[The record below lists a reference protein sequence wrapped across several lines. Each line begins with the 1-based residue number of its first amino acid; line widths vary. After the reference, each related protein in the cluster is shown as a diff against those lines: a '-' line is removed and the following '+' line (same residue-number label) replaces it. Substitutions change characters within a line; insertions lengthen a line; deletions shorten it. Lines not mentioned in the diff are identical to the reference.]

1 MNLKSVSRAIL
12 SVGMAGLLC
21 VLPSR
26 GLAEPPIKNVPIL
39 LKASVVLPKEL
50 LKGTNYTVKGVVK
63 NDGWFNVYE
72 LTTDYGPV
80 TAQSTA
86 ELMNRI
92 SELRA
97 LAAMEEM
104 TQSAA
109 FKEGLVEGVKAPV
122 RGIAKLVTSP
132 VQTTKGIF
140 TGTGRFLSNV
150 GRSIVSSD
158 PHQDNVFKTAL
169 GYDATKRAYAYEF
182 GVDPY
187 SSYEPMM
194 IRIGELARGSVAG
207 GLTVSVGMSF
217 VTSGTLGLVLQ
228 VSATSD
234 AMRQLVRDNPPGALK
249 NINQEKLEQM
259 GIEESLIDGFLE
271 NYIYSPQETTM
282 LVGELETMKGVKGRD
297 IFISIA
303 TVASDKS
310 TALYWRLLAQMMAG
324 YHANVTPV
332 EGIVNVGGWPHL
344 QKNGT
349 QIVSVDP
356 VDYVFFTQDV
366 KQLWDESNALQEKMG
381 GTLVEYW
388 AAGRVDPP
396 VRAYAE
402 SQGIKVTERAND
414 TLITKPKEAPLEEK
428 KSEEGS

>member
-39 LKASVVLPKEL
+39 LKASEVLPKDL
-50 LKGTNYTVKGVVK
+50 LKGTNYTVKESVK

-80 TAQSTA
+80 TVQTTA

-104 TQSAA
+104 NQAKE
-109 FKEGLVEGVKAPV
+109 FGEGLVEGVKAPV
-122 RGIAKLVTSP
+122 RVIGKLATSP
-132 VQTTKGIF
+132 IKTTGDIF
-140 TGTGRFLSNV
+140 SGTGRFLSNV
-150 GRSIVSSD
+150 GRSIVSGD

-169 GYDATKRAYAYEF
+169 GYDATKRAYAYAF

-187 SSYEPMM
+187 SSYEPMTT
-194 IRIGELARGSVAG
+194 RIGELARGSVAG
-207 GLTVSVGMSF
+207 GMTVSVGMSF

-228 VSATSD
+228 VSDTSD

-259 GIEESLIDGFLE
+259 GIEESAIDGFLE
-271 NYIYSPQETTM
+271 NYIYSPQEMTM

-332 EGIVNVGGWPHL
+332 EGIVNVGGWPFL

-366 KQLWDESNALQEKMG
+366 KQSTDQNKAHREKMG
-381 GTLVEYW
+381 VMLVEYW
-388 AAGRVDPP
+388 VAGRVDPP

-402 SQGIKVTERAND
+402 SQGIKVIERAND

-428 KSEEGS
+428 KPEEGS